1 MKSNYHYLKHHLDI
15 LQGPLLTFVNWFNG
29 GADENT
35 KHSLASRSLKLTL
48 RDILSWAHF
57 IGTLS
62 EKVGLDPWLC
72 YVHGA
77 SLVLLDGL
85 GLGAGLSSS
94 AVQDI
99 RKRSYTFLI
108 SQVPQQLVKS
118 AEAISYG
125 KLQTHT
131 PKTNK

>member
-1 MKSNYHYLKHHLDI
+1 MSDI
-15 LQGPLLTFVNWFNG
+15 DDQKDLRSIIEKQLSLFKASLGHFASPLLTFVNWFNG

-77 SLVLLDGL
+77 SRF
-85 GLGAGLSSS
+85 
-94 AVQDI
+94 I
-99 RKRSYTFLI
+99 RWIRSWSRSIFVGCSRY
-108 SQVPQQLVKS
+108 
-118 AEAISYG
+118 
-125 KLQTHT
+125 
-131 PKTNK
+131 